1 MRIAVMVLMALVCV
15 VQTACVTQHETIPP
29 ETRAGLIRLGRI
41 ITDGNRLEET
51 RRNAQIRY
59 CNLVRDSIQ
68 KYGKKSVD
76 RQVILDS
83 FMVNGRNP
91 NGLSVDDGKLDYMFE
106 SKDGTLAIMT
116 ILFGGWTGSY
126 VQTAYSGAGIP

>member
-1 MRIAVMVLMALVCV
+1 MRIVRIALMVLACLM
-15 VQTACVTQHETIPP
+15 QTACVTQCETLPQS
-29 ETRAGLIRLGRI
+29 TRVELIRLGRI
-41 ITDGNRLEET
+41 ITDENREEET
-51 RRNAQIRY
+51 RCDAQIRY
-59 CNLVRDSIQ
+59 CDLIREAI
-68 KYGKKSVD
+68 KRHGKKSVD

-91 NGLSVDDGKLDYMFE
+91 TGLSVDDGMLYYMFE
-106 SKDGTLAIMT
+106 CKDGTLAIMT